1 MQPNE
6 EQDETLMARAAEG
19 RRECLE
25 ILVRR
30 YADSL
35 LTFIV
40 RMVGHY
46 HRGEELFQEVF
57 LAVWRKRNL
66 YQFPR
71 SFKAWLFTIAVN
83 KCRAHFRTK
92 SATVLSFITGEPKT
106 EAGETPSGEMMADET
121 ASMVK
126 AAVAELPKQQQLVVV
141 LRVWNGLSYA
151 EIAESLG
158 RTEATVRSNM
168 HHALAAMR
176 RYLEPRLK

>member
-6 EQDETLMARAAEG
+6 DEDETLMARAAEG

-57 LAVWRKRNL
+57 LAVWRKRRQ

-71 SFKAWLFTIAVN
+71 SFKAWLFAIAVN
-83 KCRAHFRTK
+83 KCRAHFRGK
-92 SATVLSFITGEPKT
+92 SAVVLSFVAAEPKT
-106 EAGETPSGEMMADET
+106 EPGETRSGEMMADET
-121 ASMVK
+121 AALVK
-126 AAVAELPKQQQLVVV
+126 TAVAELPKQQQLVVV